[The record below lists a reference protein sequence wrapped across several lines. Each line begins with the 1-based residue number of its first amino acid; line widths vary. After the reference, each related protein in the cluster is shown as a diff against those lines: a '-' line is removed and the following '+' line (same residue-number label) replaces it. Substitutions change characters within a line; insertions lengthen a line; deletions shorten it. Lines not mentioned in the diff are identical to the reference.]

1 MTIMKKIMTI
11 TAAVFFFTAIASADD
26 RHVDVN
32 RLPETIKTFLNTN
45 YPSVQILYST
55 KDDDLIRPEYN
66 VALENGVRLEFHND
80 GTLKQI
86 EAKDGVPSSLIPAQI
101 VQFVKGRYP
110 DAHVTG
116 YEVDRRHYEIKLSN
130 RMELKFSKNYN
141 LIEIDD

>member
-11 TAAVFFFTAIASADD
+11 TAAVFFFAAIASADD

-66 VALENGVRLEFHND
+66 VALENGVKLEFHND

-101 VQFVKGRYP
+101 VQFVNGRYP
-110 DAHVTG
+110 DAHVTA

-130 RMELKFSKNYN
+130 RLELKFSKNYN

>member
-1 MTIMKKIMTI
+1 MKKIMTI
-11 TAAVFFFTAIASADD
+11 TAAVFFFAAIASADD

-101 VQFVKGRYP
+101 VQFVNGRYP

-116 YEVDRRHYEIKLSN
+116 YEVGRKHYEIKLSN
-130 RMELKFSKNYN
+130 RLELKFSKNYN

>member
-11 TAAVFFFTAIASADD
+11 TAAVFFFAAIASADD

-66 VALENGVRLEFHND
+66 VALENGVKLEFHND

-101 VQFVKGRYP
+101 VQFVNGRYP

-116 YEVDRRHYEIKLSN
+116 YEVDWRHYEIKLSN
-130 RMELKFSKNYN
+130 RLELKFSKNYN

>member
-1 MTIMKKIMTI
+1 MKKIMTI
-11 TAAVFFFTAIASADD
+11 AAAVFFFAAISSADD

-86 EAKDGVPSSLIPAQI
+86 EAKDGVPASLIPVQI
-101 VQFVKGRYP
+101 AQFVKGRYP
-110 DAHVTG
+110 DAHIVG
-116 YEVDRRHYEIKLSN
+116 YEVDRKHYEVKLSN
-130 RMELKFSKNYN
+130 CLDLKFSKNYN

>member
-1 MTIMKKIMTI
+1 MTI
-11 TAAVFFFTAIASADD
+11 TAAVFFFAAIASADD

-86 EAKDGVPSSLIPAQI
+86 ESKDGVPSSLIPAQI

-110 DAHVTG
+110 DAHVTC

-130 RMELKFSKNYN
+130 RMVLLFVK
-141 LIEIDD
+141 

>member
-11 TAAVFFFTAIASADD
+11 TAAVFFFAAIASADD

-101 VQFVKGRYP
+101 VQFVNGRYP

-116 YEVDRRHYEIKLSN
+116 YEVGRKHYEIKLSN
-130 RMELKFSKNYN
+130 RLELKFSKNYN